1 MSLVLKVDIL
11 GDFKDLTKATK
22 GAEKKVKGFGETSKK
37 VSSAVKL
44 AWAAVGAVVLAT
56 GKEIFDVTMDLSKA
70 ALEDAK
76 SQKLLATQLGRN
88 AKATKTQIQGAE
100 KFITKLSLQSA
111 VADDKLRPALGRL
124 ALATKSTSKAQKL
137 LTIAM
142 DIATGTGKPLDAV
155 VAALSKSFNGS
166 DTALK
171 RLIPSLV
178 KSKNPINDA
187 AKAFKGLSAQQA
199 DPFQKLQVAIG
210 EIQESLG
217 TVFLPFFEDAAK
229 RIGDAVN
236 EMLNPKSAGGRA
248 FEDVKKSLSEL
259 VQAIGDFFGIKVD
272 PNKSQLVQILERVS
286 GILDDITASI
296 KTVKPFFDF
305 LNQVNDSPVGAGGQ
319 SKNIKKLN
327 DILNGLDL
335 EGMGLIPKG
344 SRGNVFKGKNYGGPG
359 NSTAK
364 GGGVSY
370 NGGMTIQI
378 MPYNAQ
384 DLLKQINKARKTKG
398 LPAIV

>member
-142 DIATGTGKPLDAV
+142 DIATGTGKPLDTV

-187 AKAFKGLSAQQA
+187 AKAFKGLAAQQA
-199 DPFQKLQVAIG
+199 DPFQKLQVAFQ

-236 EMLNPKSAGGRA
+236 EMLDPKSAGGKA
-248 FEDVKKSLSEL
+248 FEGVKQSLSDL
-259 VQAIGDFFGIKVD
+259 VKALGDFFNINVD
-272 PNKSQLVQILERVS
+272 PNKSQLVQILDRIS
-286 GILDDITASI
+286 GILDNITAS
-296 KTVKPFFDF
+296 VERMDVFD
-305 LNQVNDSPVGAGGQ
+305 VIGQ
-319 SKNIKKLN
+319 NN
-327 DILNGLDL
+327 DIGPTHRRFPIAYLLDDPVAHMGAQTFTGLGL
-335 EGMGLIPKG
+335 EPPNLVLRID
-344 SRGNVFKGKNYGGPG
+344 
-359 NSTAK
+359 AK
-364 GGGVSY
+364 HREVE
-370 NGGMTIQI
+370 I
-378 MPYNAQ
+378 
-384 DLLKQINKARKTKG
+384 R
-398 LPAIV
+398 